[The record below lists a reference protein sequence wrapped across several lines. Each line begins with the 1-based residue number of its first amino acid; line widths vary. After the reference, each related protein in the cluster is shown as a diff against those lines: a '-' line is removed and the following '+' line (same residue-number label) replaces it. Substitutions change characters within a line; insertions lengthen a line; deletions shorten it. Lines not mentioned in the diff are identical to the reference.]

1 MSGGGNM
8 LIYEDGQFFNG
19 PDIEFASIADAQA
32 DRSALVDLIAYDIR
46 NKATA
51 GTSPAE
57 MSSWPLKLAAANAG
71 GGPMLALEA
80 QYRGITEAELIA
92 LVLGSAAQLSQLEA
106 VIAGVS
112 GKHRDA
118 IAALTTIEEV
128 CAYDMRSDWP
138 EV

>member
-1 MSGGGNM
+1 M
-8 LIYEDGQFFNG
+8 LTFQDGQFVNG
-19 PDIEFASIADAQA
+19 PDTVFETLAEAQA
-32 DRSALVDLIAYDIR
+32 DRSAVVDMVAASLR
-46 NKATA
+46 NQATA

-80 QYRGITEAELIA
+80 QCRGITEAELIA

-118 IAALTTIEEV
+118 IAAMTTIEEV
-128 CAYDMRSDWP
+128 CAYDMRADWP
-138 EV
+138 VL